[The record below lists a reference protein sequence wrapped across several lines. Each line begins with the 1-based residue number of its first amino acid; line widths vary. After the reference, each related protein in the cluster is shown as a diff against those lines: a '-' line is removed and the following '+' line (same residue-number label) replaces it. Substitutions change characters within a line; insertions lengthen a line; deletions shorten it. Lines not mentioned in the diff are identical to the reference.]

1 MRKLYI
7 DEILKNTNCTLKLSC
22 FDPESNALLDF
33 DVVLLSNQELKQKI
47 DSYLTKKG
55 FIHYIIVENIIYDKK
70 KIDFS
75 SKTVESSLYMTLKNG
90 KTYRFKNVK
99 VTFIRVSNENLAT
112 CITTKQNA
120 FPYNRRDTFRIPVD
134 CDGLVYWDEDEKPE
148 KCYIND
154 VSHDGIGISLTQ
166 TSRKLLKGLPAK
178 VTWEETAHF
187 DNNKPSTRKFTVHAR
202 IVRRQ
207 TTLDNIIKIGMQ
219 MKEEPDAI
227 RDYIQWAQ
235 VHRGFI
241 NNNDSTAK
249 KGVNKQEN
257 WQLQRQLEQMSEQE

>member
-33 DVVLLSNQELKQKI
+33 DVVLLSNQELKQRI

-75 SKTVESSLYMTLKNG
+75 SKTIENSLYMTLKNG

-120 FPYNRRDTFRIPVD
+120 FPYNRRDTFR
-134 CDGLVYWDEDEKPE
+134 
-148 KCYIND
+148 
-154 VSHDGIGISLTQ
+154 
-166 TSRKLLKGLPAK
+166 KLLKGLPAK

-187 DNNKPSTRKFTVHAR
+187 DDNKPSTRKFTVHAR

>member
-1 MRKLYI
+1 M
-7 DEILKNTNCTLKLSC
+7 
-22 FDPESNALLDF
+22 
-33 DVVLLSNQELKQKI
+33 
-47 DSYLTKKG
+47 
-55 FIHYIIVENIIYDKK
+55 
-70 KIDFS
+70 
-75 SKTVESSLYMTLKNG
+75 
-90 KTYRFKNVK
+90 
-99 VTFIRVSNENLAT
+99 
-112 CITTKQNA
+112 
-120 FPYNRRDTFRIPVD
+120 
-134 CDGLVYWDEDEKPE
+134 
-148 KCYIND
+148 
-154 VSHDGIGISLTQ
+154 
-166 TSRKLLKGLPAK
+166 
-178 VTWEETAHF
+178 TWEETAHF

-257 WQLQRQLEQMSEQE
+257 WQLQRQL